1 MPCSFKSDNG
11 RVAETEILIGTDAAM
26 NLDRTGKCQQLNTTI
41 QMGKSLGMHTLNS
54 NLAELVKSDQIS
66 KETALEYC
74 SDKSEMNQLL
84 ISIR

>member
-1 MPCSFKSDNG
+1 MLSSFKSDNG

-26 NLDRTGKCQQLNTTI
+26 NLDRTGKCQQLNTTYSN
-41 QMGKSLGMHTLNS
+41 GKSLGMHPLNS
-54 NLAELVKSDQIS
+54 NPTELVKSDQIS